1 MSQKTNQTLYLATL
15 PRNSPLITD
24 PAVNFAS
31 ARLNEQDS
39 TAPAVEI
46 DGHPHEVL
54 VTGYPCKSVMSVS
67 KGAYETIVA
76 MCADESGLAQR
87 LVTATKDEPVLAYFR
102 YDEMPS
108 VAHTYC
114 GGFHLSSLLRLAEY
128 PGANWQIVLSQ
139 RSQARPK
146 ARYDDQT

>member
-1 MSQKTNQTLYLATL
+1 MTQTLYLATL
-15 PRNSPLITD
+15 PRSSPLVTD

-39 TAPAVEI
+39 VAPAVQI
-46 DGHPHEVL
+46 DGYPHDVL
-54 VTGYPCKSVMSVS
+54 VTDYACKSVMSVS
-67 KGAYETIVA
+67 KGAYETIVV
-76 MCADESGLAQR
+76 MCADESGLAQH
-87 LVTATKDEPVLAYFR
+87 LVTATKDEPVLAYFK

-108 VAHTYC
+108 ARHTYC
-114 GGFHLSSLLRLAEY
+114 GGFHLYSLLRLAEY

-146 ARYDDQT
+146 AHYDDQT